1 MTGEAMAE
9 KRLMATILRA
19 AREGARIVRHH
30 FSSDRVRVREKSL
43 PGDLVSNVDLSV
55 EKAVIALLSREHPGV
70 PVVSEEIGDPALRD
84 EAFYL
89 DPVDGTLNFVHGLLP
104 FSVSLAYWKDGTPRA
119 AVVVNPISGDVFSA
133 QAGGGARRNGRPVA
147 PSRAARLRDG
157 LVAAGW
163 PYERSGRALLL
174 AQMERVYMAA
184 QELRTIGCASLGL
197 CYVAAGI
204 FDGYWEWGLKPWDM
218 AAGVLMVTE
227 AGGKVSSLSGGPFRL
242 DGGGAAASTGLIHD
256 ELVRAVNG

>member
-1 MTGEAMAE
+1 MAAQTAAE
-9 KRLMATILRA
+9 KRLMGTILRA

-30 FSSDRVRVREKSL
+30 FASGRVHVREKSR
-43 PGDLVSNVDLSV
+43 PGDLVSNVDLEV
-55 EKAVIALLSREHPGV
+55 EKAVMGMLAREYPGI
-70 PVVSEEIGDPALRD
+70 PVVSEELGDEQVRE

-104 FSVSLAYWKDGTPRA
+104 FAVSLAYWRDGPQA
-119 AVVVNPISGDVFSA
+119 GVVVNPTSGEVFSA
-133 QAGGGARRNGRPVA
+133 LAGHGARRNGRPIA
-147 PSRAARLRDG
+147 PSRASRLRDG
-157 LVAAGW
+157 LVATGW
-163 PYERSGRALLL
+163 PYDRAGRALLL
-174 AQMERVYMAA
+174 TQMERVYMGS

-227 AGGKVSSLSGGPFRL
+227 AGGRVSSLRGGEFRL
-242 DGGGAAASTGLIHD
+242 GEGEAAASNGLIHE
-256 ELVRAVNG
+256 ELVASVNV